1 LRAVECREFIKAVV
15 EKAAEMGVP
24 ISVAVVGPE
33 GHLIAVE
40 RMDDAGFITPDT
52 AIAKAYTMAAFRS
65 MSPRFPDGLV
75 IQQWFKERNPQLLT
89 NLAALTNGKIAA
101 SGGTAPVFK
110 GNEMVGA
117 YGVSGGTSE
126 QDEVIAQYARA
137 KVGWAQRPESDEP
150 KPTASFSIFPA
161 AGALPWNRLLAKPTN
176 LPGPAASR
184 MTRCCAAPGASATTV
199 SRPARSPPISCAR
212 RTPSRISSTSTSRP
226 PKARRAWSRF

>member
-1 LRAVECREFIKAVV
+1 MAKLRAIECREFIKAVV
-15 EKAAEMGVP
+15 EKAEDMGVP
-24 ISVAVVGPE
+24 VSIAVVGPE

-40 RMDDAGFITPDT
+40 RMDEAGFITPDT

-117 YGVSGGTSE
+117 YGVSGATSD
-126 QDEVIAQYARA
+126 QDEEIAQYARA
-137 KVGWAQRPESDEP
+137 KVGWAQVPENDEP
-150 KPTASFSIFPA
+150 KASVKEHINELYA
-161 AGALPWNRLLAKPTN
+161 KAGITNRKL
-176 LPGPAASR
+176 
-184 MTRCCAAPGASATTV
+184 
-199 SRPARSPPISCAR
+199 
-212 RTPSRISSTSTSRP
+212 
-226 PKARRAWSRF
+226 

>member
-1 LRAVECREFIKAVV
+1 MAKLPAVECREFIKAVV
-15 EKAAEMGVP
+15 EKAEDMGVP
-24 ISVAVVGPE
+24 VSVAVVGPE

-40 RMDDAGFITPDT
+40 RMDEAGFITPDT

-75 IQQWFKERNPQLLT
+75 IQQWFKERNPQLLV

-117 YGVSGGTSE
+117 YGVSGGTSD

-137 KVGWAQRPESDEP
+137 KVGWAQSPESDQP
-150 KPTASFSIFPA
+150 KPSVKEHINELYAK
-161 AGALPWNRLLAKPTN
+161 AGITDRKL
-176 LPGPAASR
+176 
-184 MTRCCAAPGASATTV
+184 
-199 SRPARSPPISCAR
+199 
-212 RTPSRISSTSTSRP
+212 
-226 PKARRAWSRF
+226 